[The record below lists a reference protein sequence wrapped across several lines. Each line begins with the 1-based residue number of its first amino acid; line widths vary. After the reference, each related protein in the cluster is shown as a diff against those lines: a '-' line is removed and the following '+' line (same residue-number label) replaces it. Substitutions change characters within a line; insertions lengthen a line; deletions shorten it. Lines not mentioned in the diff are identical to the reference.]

1 MIRLQKVQEGYDL
14 NKIRSFMKK
23 LGFEQTETPLTYQY
37 EYSGMIA
44 FKKDLWKIEFTYPS
58 ELLIF
63 AAFKGVNGSWFSAK
77 LDDIKAVECTNRT
90 IHVTMKNGNEV
101 QLWNS

>member
-1 MIRLQKVQEGYDL
+1 MTRIKFNEGYDL
-14 NKIRSFMKK
+14 NKIKSFMKK
-23 LGFEQTETPLTYQY
+23 LGFEQIETPLTYQY

-58 ELLIF
+58 ELLVF
-63 AAFKGVNGSWFSAK
+63 AAVKGVNGSWFSVK
-77 LDDIKAVECTNRT
+77 LDDIKSIECTSRT
-90 IHVTMKNGNEV
+90 IHVITKSGFEA